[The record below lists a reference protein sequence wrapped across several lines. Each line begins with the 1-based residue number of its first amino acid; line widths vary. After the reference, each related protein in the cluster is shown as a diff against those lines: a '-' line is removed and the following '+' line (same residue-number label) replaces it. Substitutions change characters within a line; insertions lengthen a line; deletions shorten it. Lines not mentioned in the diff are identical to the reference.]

1 MPRHD
6 DAGIPDGA
14 VLIRAIHPDWI
25 IEESGTE
32 RLSSATFR
40 DGQQEASCF
49 IADEVG
55 GIAGFCE
62 NILPRLSQEFGA
74 ELQVATVPVHH
85 VRSSGLWIYR
95 RPEEFVMAT
104 RFQPDRDL
112 IVMSG
117 LRTLPLDPSLPPGS
131 RVGAK
136 AGYDLTWPFG
146 QGDRLEV
153 RVPAPPTLAGKRFAS
168 VEAALGDGP
177 KFFEELM
184 AAVGSRDGRE
194 VVRVLGG
201 LRNKQALDRDGEGRY
216 FIKSGGE

>member
-95 RPEEFVMAT
+95 RPEEFDGNAAHVVICPSDEMSKSQYAKRAGGLAPLAT
-104 RFQPDRDL
+104 R
-112 IVMSG
+112 VTS
-117 LRTLPLDPSLPPGS
+117 
-131 RVGAK
+131 
-136 AGYDLTWPFG
+136 
-146 QGDRLEV
+146 
-153 RVPAPPTLAGKRFAS
+153 
-168 VEAALGDGP
+168 
-177 KFFEELM
+177 
-184 AAVGSRDGRE
+184 
-194 VVRVLGG
+194 
-201 LRNKQALDRDGEGRY
+201 
-216 FIKSGGE
+216 